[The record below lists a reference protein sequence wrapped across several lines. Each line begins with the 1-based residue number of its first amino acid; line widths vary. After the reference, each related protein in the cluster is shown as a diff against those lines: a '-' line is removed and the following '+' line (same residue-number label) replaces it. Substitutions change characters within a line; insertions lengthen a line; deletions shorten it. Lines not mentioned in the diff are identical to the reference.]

1 MVSNIK
7 EYKSKVFFADWNQDS
22 SLLIEIGK
30 NDIIFNLNDGSGLG
44 WSKEIKKIISNY
56 KNKFLLKL
64 INWEMQI

>member
-7 EYKSKVFFADWNQDS
+7 NIRVKSFADWNQDS

-44 WSKEIKKIISNY
+44 WSKEIKK
-56 KNKFLLKL
+56 
-64 INWEMQI
+64 